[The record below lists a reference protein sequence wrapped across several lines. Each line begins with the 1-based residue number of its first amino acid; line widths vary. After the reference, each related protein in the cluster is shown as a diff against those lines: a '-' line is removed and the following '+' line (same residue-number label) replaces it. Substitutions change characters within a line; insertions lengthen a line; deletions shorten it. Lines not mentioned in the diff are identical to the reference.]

1 MKRALPKKDKPKNRF
16 GRSMFGIMLK
26 DVVKT
31 YFDGTVETSVLSGVN
46 MEIRKGELA
55 VIMGPSGCGKTTL
68 LNLIAGID
76 TVDSGTIKVGGKDV
90 TKLSERELTNHRKDS
105 IGYIFQFFN
114 LIPALTAIEN
124 VELALQIKGDKDLGK
139 AQKALEEV
147 GLGDKAVRF
156 PSQLS
161 GGEQQRVAIARALV
175 KSPLVIIADEPTGN
189 LDDGT
194 SHEILELIRKMNRE
208 TGTTVVLA
216 THDNRYREYA
226 DRIIEIRGG
235 RIKKR
240 STRTETI

>member
-1 MKRALPKKDKPKNRF
+1 MVMKRALPKKDKPKNRF
-16 GRSMFGIMLK
+16 GDPMPEIELIE
-26 DVVKT
+26 VCKT
-31 YFDGTVETSVLSGVN
+31 YFDGTVETPVLRGVN
-46 MEIRKGELA
+46 IEIGKGELA

-76 TVDSGTIKVGGKDV
+76 TVDSGAIEVGGKDV
-90 TKLSERELTNHRKDS
+90 TELSERELTDHRKNS

-114 LIPALTAIEN
+114 LIPALSALEN

-139 AQKALEEV
+139 AQEALEEV
-147 GLGDKAVRF
+147 GLGDKAARF

-161 GGEQQRVAIARALV
+161 GGEQQRVAIARAVV

-189 LDDGT
+189 LDDLT

-208 TGTTVVLA
+208 TGTTVILA

-226 DRIIEIRGG
+226 DRIIEIRDGMV
-235 RIKKR
+235 KD
-240 STRTETI
+240 